1 MLYLKLDFKNS
12 SDGLGEERGSGA
24 MCLCEI
30 KQKIKLHLQSIYLLM
45 DGRNHRIM
53 IIFTCKSQQ
62 TNSETSGI
70 FVSQL
75 KMVFSSNIWMHWP
88 WIQKKILMIIH
99 QCLWFSV
106 YDFYILSEKSILFI
120 WHLQAYTLL
129 IFFDISFSWS
139 AWCFA
144 WLEEKGFCWHL
155 CKFTIIAHTSFV
167 WFYCV
172 YLLKALVSLREQE
185 LFS

>member
-1 MLYLKLDFKNS
+1 MSFWSMLYLKLDFKNS

-70 FVSQL
+70 FISQL

-99 QCLWFSV
+99 QCLWFLYPV
-106 YDFYILSEKSILFI
+106 REK
-120 WHLQAYTLL
+120 YTFNLTPTGL
-129 IFFDISFSWS
+129 FFDISFSLS

-155 CKFTIIAHTSFV
+155 CKFTITAHTSFV

>member
-1 MLYLKLDFKNS
+1 MDWVRR
-12 SDGLGEERGSGA
+12 GGSGA

-70 FVSQL
+70 FISQL

-88 WIQKKILMIIH
+88 WIQKKKILMIIH
-99 QCLWFSV
+99 QCLWFLYPVREKYTFYLTPTGLHPPNILWHFIFMISLMFCLVRRKRFLLTPVQV
-106 YDFYILSEKSILFI
+106 YNHSTHKFCMILLC
-120 WHLQAYTLL
+120 
-129 IFFDISFSWS
+129 IF
-139 AWCFA
+139 A
-144 WLEEKGFCWHL
+144 KGP
-155 CKFTIIAHTSFV
+155 S
-167 WFYCV
+167 
-172 YLLKALVSLREQE
+172 LLKRART
-185 LFS
+185 LFLDGFFAP

>member
-24 MCLCEI
+24 MCLCKI

-75 KMVFSSNIWMHWP
+75 KMVFSSNNGMH
-88 WIQKKILMIIH
+88 
-99 QCLWFSV
+99 
-106 YDFYILSEKSILFI
+106 
-120 WHLQAYTLL
+120 
-129 IFFDISFSWS
+129 
-139 AWCFA
+139 
-144 WLEEKGFCWHL
+144 
-155 CKFTIIAHTSFV
+155 
-167 WFYCV
+167 
-172 YLLKALVSLREQE
+172 
-185 LFS
+185 